1 MNDYHL
7 LQCML
12 ENYKVLFILHCHN
25 DNPDFKY
32 HVIQQD
38 IEPMIEWVKELVQ
51 LEEDKWD
58 KLWDERLL
66 NDADNDDL

>member
-12 ENYKVLFILHCHN
+12 ENYKNLFIQHCHN
-25 DNPDFKY
+25 DNQDFKY
-32 HVIQQD
+32 YIIKQD

-51 LEEDKWD
+51 LEED
-58 KLWDERLL
+58 ERDRAWEESRL